1 MRGTM
6 PELRLRM
13 KRSSLSTDSQKHAR
27 GLWSRYYTMSFS
39 QTKFPQERRGN
50 IWELTINVQRWDIR
64 ECLLET
70 PRIKIN
76 FQNPQ
81 KFYPY
86 KET

>member
-1 MRGTM
+1 
-6 PELRLRM
+6 
-13 KRSSLSTDSQKHAR
+13 
-27 GLWSRYYTMSFS
+27 MSFS